1 LAFNPT
7 GRVET
12 LAHDR
17 PPTAEANIATAAA
30 SGMLQ
35 GRRFLVTGGARGLG
49 AAIVRTFA
57 DHGANGLIV
66 DLKAPED
73 VGLPWPFTAADVT
86 DEGAMRAATEAYV
99 SAHGPFDGV
108 VAAAGIVPSW
118 QSPEEL
124 NLADFDRTM
133 AVNVRGTVVTV
144 KSVAATL
151 PPGST
156 IVAIGSLNSWKG
168 DPNIVS
174 YVASKHAVLGVVR
187 STALALGRRGI
198 RVNAVAPGPVAT
210 EALLS
215 RIDSRAS
222 STGLDRDASLARA
235 AELTALGRLATEQ
248 DIADAVLFL
257 SSPLSAAISGQL
269 LPVDGGIL

>member
-1 LAFNPT
+1 MAYDGP
-7 GRVET
+7 
-12 LAHDR
+12 H
-17 PPTAEANIATAAA
+17 TAGASNAAAAA

-49 AAIVRTFA
+49 AAVVRTLA
-57 DHGANGLIV
+57 AHGATGLIV
-66 DLKAPED
+66 DLRAPEGTD
-73 VGLPWPFTAADVT
+73 LPWPFAAADVT
-86 DEGAMRAATEAYV
+86 DEAAMRAVTEAF
-99 SAHGPFDGV
+99 SAEHGPFDGV

-118 QSPEEL
+118 QSPDEL
-124 NLADFDRTM
+124 DLADFDRTM

-151 PPGST
+151 PAGST

-187 STALALGRRGI
+187 STALALGPRGV

-215 RIDSRAS
+215 RIDSRAL
-222 STGLDRDASLARA
+222 STGLDRDASLARS

-248 DIADAVLFL
+248 DVSDAVLFL
-257 SSPLSAAISGQL
+257 SSPLSAAITGQL

>member
-1 LAFNPT
+1 M
-7 GRVET
+7 
-12 LAHDR
+12 AHDR

-108 VAAAGIVPSW
+108 VAAAGIVP
-118 QSPEEL
+118 
-124 NLADFDRTM
+124 
-133 AVNVRGTVVTV
+133 
-144 KSVAATL
+144 
-151 PPGST
+151 
-156 IVAIGSLNSWKG
+156 
-168 DPNIVS
+168 
-174 YVASKHAVLGVVR
+174 
-187 STALALGRRGI
+187 
-198 RVNAVAPGPVAT
+198 
-210 EALLS
+210 
-215 RIDSRAS
+215 
-222 STGLDRDASLARA
+222 
-235 AELTALGRLATEQ
+235 
-248 DIADAVLFL
+248 
-257 SSPLSAAISGQL
+257 
-269 LPVDGGIL
+269 